1 MIEQFAAPV
10 EGGSLGGSRSGAG
23 PAVLVLHGGPGS
35 SDYTEGLEAEI
46 AGRCTLVRY
55 TQRGVEPSLERGPY
69 PVEQHV
75 ADALAVLD
83 ALGLERA
90 WLLGHSWGGH
100 LAMHVAVTHPER
112 LHGLISV
119 SALGAVGDGG
129 EAGFAAELMAR
140 TPPADAARAPRSW
153 TSAQCAARAPTR
165 RRWSPCGSSGPRTS
179 TRGRRRRRCRNRG
192 SRWSVYADTWA
203 SMHEHLAAGTLERGL
218 PGLSMPALIV
228 HGRQDPI
235 PLRTAREAAELIPG
249 ARLEVIDECGHFPW
263 LERPGVLG
271 DLVAGFTAG

>member
-69 PVEQHV
+69 TVEQHV
-75 ADALAVLD
+75 ADAIAVLD

-140 TPPADAARAPRSW
+140 TPPADAARAEELDQRAMRGEGTDAEAMESLRLLWPAYFHTRE
-153 TSAQCAARAPTR
+153 AAPEM
-165 RRWSPCGSSGPRTS
+165 PE
-179 TRGRRRRRCRNRG
+179 
-192 SRWSVYADTWA
+192 SRLSVECYADTWA

>member
-1 MIEQFAAPV
+1 MIEQFSAPV

-69 PVEQHV
+69 TVEQHV
-75 ADALAVLD
+75 ADAIAVLD

-140 TPPADAARAPRSW
+140 TPPADAARAEELDQRAMRGEGTDAEAMESLRLLWPAYFHTRE
-153 TSAQCAARAPTR
+153 AAPEM
-165 RRWSPCGSSGPRTS
+165 PE
-179 TRGRRRRRCRNRG
+179 
-192 SRWSVYADTWA
+192 SRLSVECYADTWA

-263 LERPGVLG
+263 LEQPGVLG